1 MSLLHKIAFSSLRG
15 MTPRL
20 AEALLTHI
28 GDEERFFAAGEQ
40 QLSAMAG
47 CRNKLFDNSYRQ
59 EILGKAAKE
68 LDFITQN
75 SIKPVYITDKDFPA
89 RLAECDDAPIMLYT
103 LGDCN
108 LNASK
113 AISIVGTRHAT
124 PYGVDFV
131 MNLVDTL
138 AKKLDDIII
147 ISGLAYGIDI
157 AAHRAALHS
166 GVPTVAVLA
175 HGLNTI
181 YPAAHRS
188 AAVEI
193 VRNSGALVSDYMS
206 QDALHKGNFVAR
218 NRIVAGLCDCI
229 VVAESAEKGGALIT
243 AGIASGYNRD
253 VMALPGRTSDKFS
266 QGCNKLIGDNVAALI
281 SSGDDLI
288 RLMGWTTRET
298 EGSQPELPLELTPDE
313 ATIIE
318 YLGKHGEG
326 SLNRMCVDLDIPVYR
341 LTPILVDMEFKGLV
355 LPYPG
360 GKYRPV

>member
-1 MSLLHKIAFSSLRG
+1 M
-15 MTPRL
+15 
-20 AEALLTHI
+20 
-28 GDEERFFAAGEQ
+28 Q
-40 QLSAMAG
+40 Q
-47 CRNKLFDNSYRQ
+47 
-59 EILGKAAKE
+59 
-68 LDFITQN
+68 T
-75 SIKPVYITDKDFPA
+75 
-89 RLAECDDAPIMLYT
+89 
-103 LGDCN
+103 
-108 LNASK
+108 
-113 AISIVGTRHAT
+113 ISIVGTRHAT

>member
-20 AEALLTHI
+20 AEALLARI
-28 GDEERFFAAGEQ
+28 GDEEHFFSADEQ

-47 CRNKLFDNSYRQ
+47 CRNKLFDTQYRKD
-59 EILGKAAKE
+59 ILEKAGRE
-68 LDFITQN
+68 LDFIRQN

-89 RLAECDDAPIMLYT
+89 RLADCDDAPVMLYT

-113 AISIVGTRHAT
+113 IISIVGTRHAT
-124 PYGVDFV
+124 PYGLDFV

-138 AKKLDDIII
+138 AEKLDNIVIV
-147 ISGLAYGIDI
+147 SGLAYGIDI
-157 AAHRAALHS
+157 AAHRAAIHA
-166 GVPTVAVLA
+166 GVPTIAVLA

-181 YPAAHRS
+181 YPAVHRS
-188 AAVEI
+188 TAVEI
-193 VRNSGALVSDYMS
+193 ARQGGMLISDYTS
-206 QDALHKGNFVAR
+206 QDPLHKGNFVAR
-218 NRIVAGLCDCI
+218 NRIVAGLCDCL

-266 QGCNKLIGDNVAALI
+266 QGCNKLISDNMAALI

-288 RLMGWTTRET
+288 RLMGWTAREA
-298 EGSQPELPLELTPDE
+298 EGNQQELPLELTPDE
-313 ATIIE
+313 TKITE
-318 YLGKHGEG
+318 YLRNHGEG

-341 LTPILVDMEFKGLV
+341 LTPMLVDMEFKGLV

-360 GKYRPV
+360 GKYRPA